1 VAVVM
6 VSADATPWHRERLLE
21 AGAVEYPTK
30 PLDVPRF
37 LDVIDG
43 ILVAARP

>member
-1 VAVVM
+1 M
-6 VSADATPWHRERLLE
+6 VSADVTPWHPGAA
-21 AGAVEYPTK
+21 AGGGAAKYLTK

-43 ILVAARP
+43 ILVAAGP

>member
-1 VAVVM
+1 VTRPG
-6 VSADATPWHRERLLE
+6 STGPRSP
-21 AGAVEYPTK
+21 EYLTK